1 MYRAVTGHKEFNMP
15 FREKLKGDTF
25 MRRRILAACMAMC
38 MAAATVV
45 TSPWGGGMTAYAAED
60 TRTITVSAYDYTAV
74 EAGVEGASKTGVI
87 MEQKVTVDKDAT
99 TQQIVQKAFDEAGIS
114 VTMQN
119 GYSLYVDSINGLGAG
134 QGFSGW
140 NLAYNNDDYS
150 NYGLGSLT
158 LADGD
163 SLRFDYTNNVD
174 TVTDDIGNGMY
185 GNPYVKSLT
194 VAGQTMTMSKKTEV
208 DANWNMTNTFYI
220 NGEETKAAGTEE
232 DPYVFEVTLP
242 ANEAQAAYITMDTS
256 LNSHY
261 AVIDGWSVSK
271 ETYDITKGLDFSV
284 SSLGGKHKS
293 YFTIKTD
300 LTANNTSDSYKEML
314 DSSIKYIRNT
324 ITEAEVG
331 SVGGEW
337 AVLALARYGYE
348 DPEWYTAYY
357 NNVVKYVQNIGSNKL
372 HSRKLTDNSRV
383 IIGLTAIGADPT
395 NVGGYNLLEPLA
407 NLEDVVW
414 QGINGP
420 IYALIALDTG
430 DYEIPELPDD
440 STATQTTREGLIQ
453 YILDKEL
460 EGSGGWALWGSKADP
475 DITTMA
481 VQALAPYYNTN
492 AEVKAAV
499 DRGMKAIS
507 DQQLANGGM
516 GSWGTVNSES
526 CAQTVCALSDLGRDA
541 DTDPQYVKNMNSI
554 LDAMLSFYIDGG
566 GFAHAAQNGKLSVN
580 MMATEQATYALVSY
594 DRFKTGKTTLY
605 NMSDRKKLYTES
617 AEKKSVEKANVTV
630 ADFGLVYDGTVKE
643 PKVTVKYGDILLTE
657 GVDYTK
663 KFSNNVEAGNTAKV
677 TITGMGDYE
686 GQVEKTFSIYS
697 AEIEAADVA
706 VDQTVFVADGKVKKP
721 NVTVTHAGETLKV
734 NTDYTLAFAKNVLPG
749 KATITVTGKG
759 KYTGKVVKY
768 YTLNATHIS
777 KTDIT
782 VSAEEYVT
790 DGTEKTPA
798 VSVAYN
804 GKTLKSG
811 TDYSVRYIDNVNAG
825 TASVRITGLK
835 YYSGSVEYTFEIKAI
850 ELTDAVVT
858 VDTDDIVA
866 DGSKKTPTVNVTLGD
881 TVLEAGKDFTVSYF
895 NNVKVGTAKAT
906 VTGIGNYTGKIK
918 QAFEI
923 KDGKTEITAATL
935 EDGVVSLEWKAAG
948 AADSY
953 AVYRKAE
960 NESEFAKI
968 AETTEISYSDN
979 TAKAGVSYEYEVRP
993 VVGKSFGSSEAVKVA
1008 VPAVPAV
1015 KLTNT
1020 KAGIE
1025 VTWNASADA
1034 DSYVVLRKAGTSD
1047 TWEKIAD
1054 TAKTAYVDKNV
1065 TEKTVYTYAV
1075 QAVSEVG
1082 TSAYTGKTVTRKTP
1096 ITTLQTPVVTLS
1108 NANSG
1113 LILRWNKITGAKQY
1127 VVYKKAGNA
1136 KAWTKVATVKKL
1148 SYVDRQ
1154 VKTGV
1159 KYTYAVKA
1167 TGDYA
1172 LSSYKAKAL
1181 YRVDGQD
1188 INYYCSPE
1196 RARIEVIVNKDT
1208 AATGYQVQ
1216 YARSS
1221 AFKGAKTVTFV
1232 GAKKNTLIVKTA
1244 GAGTKYYVR
1253 VRSYKKVGKTVY
1265 YGAWSSSESVVT
1277 EKY

>member
-1 MYRAVTGHKEFNMP
+1 M
-15 FREKLKGDTF
+15 
-25 MRRRILAACMAMC
+25 
-38 MAAATVV
+38 
-45 TSPWGGGMTAYAAED
+45 
-60 TRTITVSAYDYTAV
+60 
-74 EAGVEGASKTGVI
+74 
-87 MEQKVTVDKDAT
+87 
-99 TQQIVQKAFDEAGIS
+99 
-114 VTMQN
+114 
-119 GYSLYVDSINGLGAG
+119 
-134 QGFSGW
+134 
-140 NLAYNNDDYS
+140 
-150 NYGLGSLT
+150 
-158 LADGD
+158 
-163 SLRFDYTNNVD
+163 
-174 TVTDDIGNGMY
+174 
-185 GNPYVKSLT
+185 
-194 VAGQTMTMSKKTEV
+194 
-208 DANWNMTNTFYI
+208 
-220 NGEETKAAGTEE
+220 
-232 DPYVFEVTLP
+232 
-242 ANEAQAAYITMDTS
+242 
-256 LNSHY
+256 
-261 AVIDGWSVSK
+261 
-271 ETYDITKGLDFSV
+271 
-284 SSLGGKHKS
+284 GGKYKS

-324 ITEAEVG
+324 VKEAEVG
-331 SVGGEW
+331 SIGGEW

-407 NLEDVVW
+407 NLDDVVY

-420 IYALIALDTG
+420 VYALIALDTG
-430 DYEIPELPDD
+430 DYEIPELPDE

-453 YILDKEL
+453 YILDNEIP
-460 EGSGGWALWGSKADP
+460 GSGGWALWGSKADP

-492 AEVKAAV
+492 ADVKAAV
-499 DRGMKAIS
+499 NRGMKAIS
-507 DQQLANGGM
+507 DQQLSNGGM

-526 CAQTVCALSDLGRDA
+526 CAQTVCALSDLGRDV

-630 ADFGLVYDGTVKE
+630 ADFGLIYDGTVKE

-663 KFSNNVEAGNTAKV
+663 EYSNNVEAGNTAKV

-686 GQVEKTFSIYS
+686 GQIEKTFSIYS

-706 VDQTVFVADGKVKKP
+706 IDQTVFVADGKVKKP

-734 NTDYTLAFAKNVLPG
+734 NTDYTLAFANNVLPG
-749 KATITVTGKG
+749 RATVTVTGKG
-759 KYTGKVVKY
+759 KYTGKVVKH

-782 VSAEEYVT
+782 VSTEEYVT

-811 TDYSVRYIDNVNAG
+811 TDYSVSYIDNVNAG
-825 TASVRITGLK
+825 TASVKITGIK
-835 YYSGSVEYTFEIKAI
+835 YYSGSVEYTFEIKPI

-866 DGSKKTPTVNVTLGD
+866 DGSKKAPTVIVTLGD

-923 KDGKTEITAATL
+923 KDGKTEITAAAL
-935 EDGVVSLEWKAAG
+935 GDGVVSLEWNAVS

-960 NESEFAKI
+960 SESEFAKI
-968 AETTEISYSDN
+968 ADVTENSYSDAS
-979 TAKAGVSYEYEVRP
+979 AKAGVTYEYVVKP
-993 VVGKSFGSSEAVKVA
+993 VVGKSFGNSEAVQVA
-1008 VPAVPAV
+1008 VLAAPEV
-1015 KLTNT
+1015 KIANT

-1025 VTWNASADA
+1025 LTWSAAANA
-1034 DSYVVLRKAGTSD
+1034 DSYVVLRKTGTSD

-1054 TAKTAYVDKNV
+1054 TAKTAYVDSNV
-1065 TEKTVYTYAV
+1065 TENTVYTYAV
-1075 QAVSEVG
+1075 QSVSKAG
-1082 TSAYTGKTVTRKTP
+1082 TSAYTGQSVTRKTP
-1096 ITTLQTPVVTLS
+1096 ITTLATPAVALGNASTNVTLK
-1108 NANSG
+1108 
-1113 LILRWNKITGAKQY
+1113 WKKISGAKQY
-1127 VVYKKAGNA
+1127 VIYRKAGNA
-1136 KAWTKVATVKKL
+1136 KAWTKIATVKTL
-1148 SYVDRQ
+1148 SYADRQ
-1154 VKTGV
+1154 VKAGV

-1167 TGDYA
+1167 SGDYA
-1172 LSSYKAKAL
+1172 ISSYKAKAI
-1181 YRVDGQD
+1181 YRVNGQD
-1188 INYYCSPE
+1188 IDFFNSPE
-1196 RARIEVIVNKDT
+1196 KAKINVKVLKDST
-1208 AATGYQVQ
+1208 ATGYQVQ
-1216 YARSS
+1216 YSKNS
-1221 AFKGAKTVTFV
+1221 AFKGTKTVTFAGV
-1232 GAKKNTLIVKTA
+1232 KNTSLTFKTA
-1244 GAGTKYYVR
+1244 GAGTKYFVR
-1253 VRSYKKVGKTVY
+1253 VRSYKKVGNTVY
-1265 YGAWSSSESVVT
+1265 YGAWSSSISVVT

>member
-1 MYRAVTGHKEFNMP
+1 
-15 FREKLKGDTF
+15 
-25 MRRRILAACMAMC
+25 MAMC

-45 TSPWGGGMTAYAAED
+45 TSPWGGDMTAYAAEE
-60 TRTITVSAYDYTAV
+60 TKTITVSAYDYTAV
-74 EAGVEGASKTGVI
+74 DAGIEGASKTGVI
-87 MEQKVTVDKDAT
+87 MEQTVEVDADT
-99 TQQIVQKAFDEAGIS
+99 TTAQAVQKAFDQAGVS
-114 VTMQN
+114 VEGVSS
-119 GYSLYVDSINGLGAG
+119 GYVSSINGLGAG
-134 QGFSGW
+134 VGYSGW
-140 NLAYNNDDYS
+140 MLAYDNDDYS
-150 NYGLGSLT
+150 NGGMSSIVLS
-158 LADGD
+158 DGD
-163 SLRFDYTNNVD
+163 SLRFDYTCNED
-174 TVTDDIGNGMY
+174 KTTDDIGNGYY
-185 GNPYVKSLT
+185 GNPYVKTLT
-194 VAGQTMTMSKKTEV
+194 VAGQTFNMSKKTTF
-208 DANWNMTNTFYI
+208 DANYNMTNTYYI

-232 DPYVFEVTLP
+232 DPFVFEVSVP
-242 ANEAQAAYITMDTS
+242 ANEAQTAYITMDTS

-271 ETYDITKGLDFSV
+271 ETYDITNGLDFSV
-284 SSLGGKHKS
+284 SSLGGKYKS

-300 LTANNTSDSYKEML
+300 LKENNTSDSYKEML

-324 ITEAEVG
+324 VTEAEVG

-357 NNVVKYVQNIGSNKL
+357 NNVVKYVRDIGSNKL

-395 NVGGYNLLEPLA
+395 NVAGYNLLEPLA

-453 YILDKEL
+453 YILDNEIP
-460 EGSGGWALWGSKADP
+460 GSGGWALWGSKADP

-492 AEVKAAV
+492 VDVKAAV
-499 DRGMKAIS
+499 NRGMKAIS
-507 DQQLANGGM
+507 DQQLSNGGM

-554 LDAMLSFYIDGG
+554 LDAMLFFYIDGG

-617 AEKKSVEKANVTV
+617 AERKSVEKANVTV
-630 ADFGLVYDGTVKE
+630 ADFGLVYDGTAKE

-663 KFSNNVEAGNTAKV
+663 EYSNNVETGNTAKV

-686 GQVEKTFSIYS
+686 GQTEKTFSIYS

-706 VDQTVFVADGKVKKP
+706 IDQTVFVADGKVKKP
-721 NVTVTHAGETLKV
+721 NVTVTHAGETLKA
-734 NTDYTLAFAKNVLPG
+734 NTDYTVAFANNVLPG
-749 KATITVTGKG
+749 KATLTVTGKG
-759 KYTGKVVKY
+759 KYTGKVVKN
-768 YTLNATHIS
+768 YTLKATHIS

-798 VSVAYN
+798 VTVAYN

-825 TASVRITGLK
+825 TASVRITGIK
-835 YYSGSVEYTFEIKAI
+835 YYSGAVEYTFEIKPI

-866 DGSKKTPTVNVTLGD
+866 DGSKKAPTVIVTLGD

-895 NNVKVGTAKAT
+895 NNIKAGTAKAT

-923 KDGKTEITAATL
+923 KDAKTEITAAAL
-935 EDGVVSLEWKAAG
+935 EDGVVSLEWNAVS

-960 NESEFAKI
+960 SDSEFAKI
-968 AETTEISYSDN
+968 ADVTENSYSDAS
-979 TAKAGVSYEYEVRP
+979 AKAGVTYEYVVRP
-993 VVGKSFGSSEAVKVA
+993 VVGKSFGNSEAVQVA
-1008 VPAVPAV
+1008 VLAAPEV
-1015 KLTNT
+1015 KIANK

-1025 VTWNASADA
+1025 LTWSAAANA
-1034 DSYVVLRKAGTSD
+1034 DSYVVLRKAGTAD
-1047 TWEKIAD
+1047 RWEKIAD
-1054 TAKTAYVDKNV
+1054 TAKTAYVDSNV
-1065 TEKTVYTYAV
+1065 TENTVYTYAV
-1075 QAVSEVG
+1075 QSVSKVG
-1082 TSAYTGKTVTRKTP
+1082 TSAYTGQSVTRKTP
-1096 ITTLQTPVVTLS
+1096 ITTLATPAVTLG
-1108 NANSG
+1108 NASTNVT
-1113 LILRWNKITGAKQY
+1113 LKWKKIAGAKQY
-1127 VVYKKAGNA
+1127 VIYRKAGNA
-1136 KAWTKVATVKKL
+1136 KAWTKIATVKTL
-1148 SYVDRQ
+1148 SYADRQ
-1154 VKTGV
+1154 VKSGV
-1159 KYTYAVKA
+1159 KYTYAVRA
-1167 TGDYA
+1167 SGDYA
-1172 LSSYKAKAL
+1172 ISSYKAKAI
-1181 YRVDGQD
+1181 YRVSGQD
-1188 INYYCSPE
+1188 IDFFNSP
-1196 RARIEVIVNKDT
+1196 AKAKINVKVLKDST
-1208 AATGYQVQ
+1208 ATGYQVQ
-1216 YARSS
+1216 YSKNS
-1221 AFKGAKTVTFV
+1221 AFKGTKTLTFAGV
-1232 GAKKNTLIVKTA
+1232 KNTSLTFKTA
-1244 GAGTKYYVR
+1244 GAGTKYFVR
-1253 VRSYKKVGKTVY
+1253 VRSYKKVGNTVY
-1265 YGAWSSSESVVT
+1265 YGAWSSSISVVT